1 MNNGWLWVIAGGIV
15 EAMYTTFMG
24 LADGMTDLLYSV
36 LGFGLSI
43 VGTLLLN
50 QGLKAG
56 LAMGAS
62 YAVWVGVGVAGAAVA
77 DILVFSNGLSIL
89 GYFFVALVLG
99 GVVGLNL
106 KTDKKAEELREAL
119 EEN

>member
-1 MNNGWLWVIAGGIV
+1 MNKGWIWVIIGGVV
-15 EAMYTTFMG
+15 EAVYTTFMG
-24 LADGMTDLLYSV
+24 LANGMTDLLYSA

-77 DILVFSNGLSIL
+77 DIFVFSNGLSIL

-106 KTDKKAEELREAL
+106 KSDTRTPETAD
-119 EEN
+119 